1 VAVGTSPT
9 PLNPPKENPRM
20 SSPLA
25 HRLRSAV
32 VAAAAPAA
40 FALAAALGASPV
52 AADVKLPAVLSDSMV
67 LQQGQ
72 PVPVWGWA
80 DKGEQ
85 VTVVFGDQTHV
96 ATAGDDGKWSVKLRP
111 LTASDKPAELK
122 VSGKNKLALKDI
134 LVGEVWVCSGQSNM
148 EFVVNSAKESKKEI
162 AAADFPTIRL
172 FTVPKT
178 IKLEPQSDT
187 KGNWAACSPKTVG
200 SFSAVG
206 YFFGRELN
214 QKLKVPVGLI
224 HTSWG
229 GTPAEAWT
237 REEDFKKDE
246 ALAPIPDGYK
256 RTAQTYEAR
265 KANYEK
271 SLAKYKE
278 QEAEL
283 KEAAKKAGKPA
294 PQPPRA
300 PGAPDKDPNRPSV
313 LWNGMIAPIVPYAAK
328 GAIWYQGESNAGR
341 AYQYRKLLP
350 TMIDGWRDAWGDAD
364 YKFLIV
370 QLANFQAPA
379 KTPGDDDWAELREA
393 QTMTAALKNNGQA
406 LAIDL
411 ADADNPS
418 DIHPHNKQ
426 DVGKRLA
433 LVALGKYYGKKDVV
447 YAGPTYSEHK
457 VAGDKVV
464 ITLDSAAGLKT
475 MGHEDG
481 GKVTGFQIA
490 GADKKWVWAD
500 AVIDGKTVVVSSP
513 EVKEPKAVRYAWSHN
528 PQGNLYNAAGLP
540 AAPFRTDDWPGVTQ
554 PKK

>member
-1 VAVGTSPT
+1 
-9 PLNPPKENPRM
+9 M
-20 SSPLA
+20 SSLTLCQPPA
-25 HRLRSAV
+25 RRRLRSAV
-32 VAAAAPAA
+32 ASAARAGAAA
-40 FALAAALGASPV
+40 GAGTAS
-52 AADVKLPAVLSDSMV
+52 ADRADGQQPAVLSDSMV

-85 VTVVFGDQTHV
+85 VTVTFGDQTHV
-96 ATAGDDGKWSVKLRP
+96 ATAGDDGKWLVKLRA
-111 LTASDKPAELK
+111 LKASDKPAELS
-122 VSGKNKLALKDI
+122 VAGKNKIALKDI

-148 EFVVNSAKESKKEI
+148 EFVVNSGKDSKKEI
-162 AAADFPTIRL
+162 AAAEFPTIRL
-172 FTVPKT
+172 FTVPKS

-187 KGNWAACSPKTVG
+187 KGTWAATTPKTVG
-200 SFSAVG
+200 NFSAVG

-214 QKLKVPVGLI
+214 QQLHVPIGLI

-237 REEDFKKDE
+237 REEDFAKD
-246 ALAPIPDGYK
+246 ADLAPLPEGYK
-256 RTAQTYEAR
+256 KTAQTYEAR

-294 PQPPRA
+294 PQAPRA
-300 PGAPDKDPNRPSV
+300 PQAPDKDPNRPTV
-313 LWNGMIAPIVPYAAK
+313 LYNGMIAPIVPFAAK

-341 AYQYRKLLP
+341 AFQYRKLLP
-350 TMIDGWRDAWGDAD
+350 TMIDGWRAAWGDKD

-370 QLANFQAPA
+370 QLANFQNPP
-379 KTPGDDDWAELREA
+379 KNPGDDAWAELREA
-393 QTMTAALKNNGQA
+393 QTLTANLPNNGQA

-418 DIHPHNKQ
+418 DIHPKNKQ

-433 LVALGKYYGKKDVV
+433 LVALGKYYGKADVV
-447 YAGPTYSEHK
+447 YAGPTYQEHR
-457 VAGDKVV
+457 VSGDKVD
-464 ITLDSAAGLKT
+464 ILLTSAVGLKAE
-475 MGHEDG
+475 GHD
-481 GKVTGFQIA
+481 GKVVGFQIA
-490 GADKKWVWAD
+490 GEDKKWHWAD
-500 AVIDGKTVVVSSP
+500 AKIDGKSVVVSSP
-513 EVKEPKAVRYAWSHN
+513 EVKEPKAVRYAWASN
-528 PQGNLYNAAGLP
+528 PVANLYNAAGLP

>member
-1 VAVGTSPT
+1 
-9 PLNPPKENPRM
+9 M

-25 HRLRSAV
+25 HRLRSV
-32 VAAAAPAA
+32 VAAAAAPVA
-40 FALAAALGASPV
+40 FALAAAAVGVSPA

-85 VTVVFGDQTHV
+85 VTVTFGDQTLV
-96 ATAGDDGKWSVKLRP
+96 TTAGDDGKWRVKLRP
-111 LTASDKPAELK
+111 LTASDKPAELT
-122 VSGKNKLALKDI
+122 VSGKNKLALKDV

-148 EFVVNSAKESKKEI
+148 EFVVNNAKDSKKEI
-162 AAADFPTIRL
+162 VAAEFPTIRL

-178 IKLEPQSDT
+178 IKLEPVDDT
-187 KGNWAACSPKTVG
+187 KANWVACSPKTVG
-200 SFSAVG
+200 NFSAVG

-214 QKLKVPVGLI
+214 QQLKVPVGLI

-237 REEDFKKDE
+237 REEDFAKD
-246 ALAPIPDGYK
+246 ADLAPIPDGYK
-256 RTAQTYEAR
+256 KTAQTYEAR

-271 SLAKYKE
+271 ALAKYKE
-278 QEAEL
+278 TEKEA
-283 KEAAKKAGKPA
+283 KEAAKAAGKPA
-294 PQPPRA
+294 PQAPRA
-300 PGAPDKDPNRPSV
+300 PGAPDKDPNRPTV
-313 LWNGMIAPIVPYAAK
+313 LYNGMIAPIVPFAAK

-350 TMIDGWRDAWGDAD
+350 TMIDGWRAAWGDKD

-370 QLANFQAPA
+370 QLANFQNPA
-379 KTPGDDDWAELREA
+379 KTPGDDAWAELREA
-393 QTMTAALKNNGQA
+393 QTMTANLPNNGQA

-411 ADADNPS
+411 ADADNPG
-418 DIHPHNKQ
+418 DIHPKNKQ

-457 VAGDKVV
+457 ITGDKVV
-464 ITLDSAAGLKT
+464 ITLDSAVGLRAS
-475 MGHEDG
+475 GHDENE
-481 GKVTGFQIA
+481 KVTGFQIA
-490 GADKKWVWAD
+490 GADKKWHWAD
-500 AVIDGKTVVVSSP
+500 AKIDGKSVVVSSP
-513 EVKEPKAVRYAWSHN
+513 EVKEPKAVRYAWSTN
-528 PQGNLYNAAGLP
+528 PVANLYNAAGLP

-554 PKK
+554 PKAAAEKAEAKTAEPKK